1 MAKPLNIVV
10 CGALGKMGMKV
21 VSLAGAD
28 KRFRVVA
35 RVDQDPQP
43 GSPLPEGVF
52 GASALPGALAKADVV
67 IDFTSAEASVR
78 VAAAAAK
85 AKVAAV
91 VGSTGF
97 NTVQSAQMRTSS
109 RAIPLLLSPNM
120 SPGVN
125 LMFHLAAIA
134 ASVLPGY
141 EASISESHHSMKKDA
156 PSGTA
161 LALAKRIQEARG
173 SGQEVPTVSQRMGD
187 IIGEHTLTLA
197 GPHERL
203 ELTHRAH
210 SRDLFAHG
218 ALEAA
223 LWIKGRKPGLYGMR
237 DMLGL

>member
-1 MAKPLNIVV
+1 MAKTLDIIV
-10 CGALGKMGMKV
+10 CGALGRMGTKV
-21 VSLAGAD
+21 VALASAD
-28 KRFRVVA
+28 KRFKLVG
-35 RVDQDPQP
+35 RVDRDPGP
-43 GSPLPEGVF
+43 
-52 GASALPGALAKADVV
+52 GASLPDGVLPVSRLAEALPKAGAV

-85 AKVAAV
+85 AKVPAV
-91 VGSTGF
+91 IGSTGF
-97 NTVQSAQMRTSS
+97 NTVQSAQLRSAS
-109 RAIPLLLSPNM
+109 RSIPLLVSPNM

-125 LMFHLAAIA
+125 LLFHLAAIA
-134 ASVLPGY
+134 ASVLADY
-141 EASISESHHSMKKDA
+141 EISISESHHSMKKDA

-161 LALAKRIQEARG
+161 LAMAKRVQEARK
-173 SGQEVPTVSQRMGD
+173 SSKEVQTVSQRMGD

-210 SRDLFAHG
+210 SRELFARG

-223 LWIKGRKPGLYGMR
+223 LWLRGQKPGLYGMR